1 MIRRNAMEFD
11 NEDNDSLSMTM
22 ELPTR
27 ESLNHGRKRLS
38 LNMEP
43 SLQVLKLKFKNMI
56 PSEST
61 SLIMHENGVPRA
73 YAPPMIVF
81 VR

>member
-11 NEDNDSLSMTM
+11 NEDNDSFSRTV
-22 ELPTR
+22 ELFTG
-27 ESLNHGRKRLS
+27 ESLNHGKKRLS
-38 LNMEP
+38 LNMGS
-43 SLQVLKLKFKNMI
+43 SLHMPKLKSKIMI

-61 SLIMHENGVPRA
+61 SPIMHESGVPNA
-73 YAPPMIVF
+73 STPSLIVF

>member
-11 NEDNDSLSMTM
+11 NVNNDFLSMTM
-22 ELPTR
+22 KLPTR
-27 ESLNHGRKRLS
+27 ESLSHGMKRLS
-38 LNMEP
+38 LNMGP
-43 SLQVLKLKFKNMI
+43 SLQVPKLKSKNMI

-61 SLIMHENGVPRA
+61 SPIMHENGVPRA
-73 YAPPMIVF
+73 SASPMIVL

>member
-11 NEDNDSLSMTM
+11 NENNDSLSMTM

-27 ESLNHGRKRLS
+27 ESLSHGRKRLS
-38 LNMEP
+38 LNMGP
-43 SLQVLKLKFKNMI
+43 SLQVPKLKSKNMI

-61 SLIMHENGVPRA
+61 SPIMHENGVPRA
-73 YAPPMIVF
+73 FAPPMIIL

>member
-22 ELPTR
+22 ELATG

-38 LNMEP
+38 LNMGP
-43 SLQVLKLKFKNMI
+43 SLQVFKLKSKNMI

-61 SLIMHENGVPRA
+61 SPIMHENGVPRA
-73 YAPPMIVF
+73 FPSPMIVL